1 MDIENKLVVMSGE
14 REGEGAH
21 KGKGV
26 RYKLFCIK

>member
-1 MDIENKLVVMSGE
+1 MDIENKLVVMGGD

-26 RYKLFCIK
+26 RGTNYFV

>member
-1 MDIENKLVVMSGE
+1 MDIENKLVVTGGE

-26 RYKLFCIK
+26 RCTNYFV